1 MKVTFSIYRHS
12 KCVPRHKP
20 VWTFACCDKVPDINA
35 VWKNY
40 SPWLTVSKFSICCWL
55 ASLLWAWG
63 EADHHCDTWES
74 KVEHLAVDR
83 IWSQFKAPQTSFAFR
98 RHASSDFLPSSGA
111 TLPGGSFLQHMSI
124 WGTFPTQTITFP
136 YPLKHIRRLSGQFC
150 RVSERMKVKNHEKAL
165 MEVATVN
172 KVYAVI
178 KTILNSH
185 YLSASAGLR
194 GEHKELSFEN
204 TCLFRLQSN
213 QGQGQDTGFSLK
225 TKYDSKISAYWMVEN
240 RQVLRARTRSWE
252 INPSSLHLQIHSPRV
267 GGPCAWKASTPEALS
282 DSCCCHLLA
291 SSTGKWQGSEN
302 TNPLVCRRHSHFPWK
317 LLEKRKTKAHSTRQ
331 KPD

>member
-1 MKVTFSIYRHS
+1 MEELFTLAHGFKVFHLLLASFIAVGLRWSWPSLWHMGEQSRTPSGRQNMKSIQGTSDKLCLS
-12 KCVPRHKP
+12 K
-20 VWTFACCDKVPDINA
+20 ACLQ
-35 VWKNY
+35 
-40 SPWLTVSKFSICCWL
+40 WLT
-55 ASLLWAWG
+55 SLQWG
-63 EADHHCDTWES
+63 HPSW
-74 KVEHLAVDR
+74 
-83 IWSQFKAPQTSFAFR
+83 W
-98 RHASSDFLPSSGA
+98 FLPSFN
-111 TLPGGSFLQHMSI
+111 T
-124 WGTFPTQTITFP
+124 WGTFPTQTITQTITFP

-240 RQVLRARTRSWE
+240 RQVLRARTGSWK
-252 INPSSLHLQIHSPRV
+252 IYPSSLHLQIHSPRV
-267 GGPCAWKASTPEALS
+267 GGACAWKASTPEALS

-291 SSTGKWQGSEN
+291 SSAGKWQGSEN